1 MAQKGRFALHCKQA
15 VQKALKERSQLQ
27 IMAADSNHI
36 ARLNNELQK
45 QNMKVLEKNHGRMMI
60 LGQLF
65 GSGKEETR
73 GEYDLD
79 NLDREE
85 RK

>member
-1 MAQKGRFALHCKQA
+1 
-15 VQKALKERSQLQ
+15 
-27 IMAADSNHI
+27 
-36 ARLNNELQK
+36 
-45 QNMKVLEKNHGRMMI
+45 MMI